1 MTMVD
6 QNTSAGD
13 YIRALLSIRE
23 LTFDSQKRI
32 EINDEILNILDT
44 IQRIA
49 QSLIASN
56 VRDDLAAECWLEIKQ
71 NKKSATK

>member
-1 MTMVD
+1 MID

-23 LTFDSQKRI
+23 LTFDTQKRMEI
-32 EINDEILNILDT
+32 DAEINHILNT

-49 QSLIASN
+49 QSLMASD
-56 VRDDLAAECWLEIKQ
+56 VRDDLAAECLRELQQ
-71 NKKSATK
+71 NKESATK